1 MTFLSYAPNAEDV
14 PLWRA
19 LCGVGAGR
27 YLDWAREP
35 GAPVTRAFYDRGW
48 SGVSVRP
55 AGLVAALAAARPRDT
70 VLAAEGA
77 VPPEAGP
84 LHLLRVDA
92 DGAEADMLARLDW
105 RARQPWVL
113 VATGDGADAAAA
125 EAGYCCVLFD
135 GVSRFYLAPAHP
147 ELRAALVAPA
157 NVRDD
162 FLRASDGALA
172 ERLAATRAALAA
184 AEARVEGSS
193 KRLVDALQ
201 IAGVARDDVG
211 RMSAEFVWLR
221 GLIDEARDSEA
232 KHRTEAVWQR
242 GLIDE
247 ARTSEA
253 KHRAEAAWLR
263 GVLQDAQMESESRRH
278 QLLGR
283 AEEAATLHRRVADA
297 EARAAEATRAAAET
311 EAHFSAH
318 LTALRSS
325 TSWRVTAPLRR
336 LRGGGAPPSLAIT
349 RPPPAAA
356 FVAPPPPEPP
366 SPPPVLALAAPPPPE
381 PPAVPPPPTPG
392 PAPDPPPDP
401 EPLAVC
407 EVPGLSLPVT
417 MPPAAPAALV
427 TTVHQFHAGS
437 AAGDAITKAMLLI
450 RERLRAA
457 GFRSDIYVENRG
469 PGLDGDIRML
479 DSLPRHAG
487 YVLLLHHSMG
497 FPGFD
502 EILALPARK
511 VLVYHNITP
520 PELLANVPRIE
531 RQARMGRDQLLV
543 LRDHVAFALADSDYN
558 AVELHTLGYPA
569 IRTCP
574 LLFDVADIT
583 RRATGVRPHD
593 GVFTVLFV
601 GRVTPSKSQDEL
613 VDAFAAFRA
622 RFGRPC
628 RLVLVGAL
636 DADEHVF
643 LAAIRARIATHGLDG
658 DVHLAGLATEQE
670 LHDWYRQADLYVSMS
685 RHEGFGVPLMEAVA
699 HAIPVVAWPTGAVPY
714 TLAGAG
720 TLLALRDPAHVAQ
733 AMLDAIGRTP
743 DAAAA
748 ARWSI
753 DRQWP
758 VLLHALAAAGA
769 VAPRDAASRDALAAN
784 LRVTI
789 CGHVAKT
796 YSLAAVNRGLA
807 RTIEAQRPGAA
818 RLVPVEGVPA
828 TDLEEVPEPD
838 RAFVAALAARPR
850 PDTGPELVLSG
861 HYPLHVP
868 EDRGDLLAALFFWEE
883 SMVPA
888 ATVATL
894 NEAFGAVF
902 APSRAVAKALVD
914 SGVAI
919 PVLNLG
925 HAPDLSRLAALDPA
939 RERPGP
945 FTMLH
950 VSSAFPRKGLDVLL
964 AAWVRAFTAADPV
977 RLVVKAFPNPHNDA
991 AAQIARLRAR
1001 HPGAAPVELLEEDLG
1016 PDAML
1021 ALYAAAGAMVL
1032 PSRGEGFNLPAAE
1045 AMAAGVPVI
1054 TTAHGGHLD
1063 FCTPDTARLV
1073 ARRLAP
1079 SGSHLATPHSLWAE
1093 PDVDDLAAAL
1103 REAASG
1109 ALARFAL
1116 PARRAV
1122 VAHADQA
1129 AFTARLAGAASWL
1142 MTAPKPPPLRLTW
1155 VTSWAVRC
1163 GIAEY
1168 SRALL
1173 GALPRD
1179 GLAEPVILTDERT
1192 APGQGASTAW
1202 RLGDQASVVAL
1213 AAAVARA
1220 DGDVTMI
1227 QHQPML
1233 LEWPWLGRLLEALAD
1248 DGRIAVVT
1256 LHNTTHLLEIAEAD
1270 RAATVR
1276 ALRRTA
1282 RVLVHTLA
1290 DVERL
1295 DALGLSAVTTLLPH
1309 PAPAPAVAPVR
1320 PLPPDAAPVI
1330 GSTGF
1335 FLPDKGIAVLIAA
1348 TARLRSRWPGVRLR
1362 LVNAEYD
1369 DPLSAQEIALC
1380 RKLAAA
1386 EGLAVEWHTGF
1397 VTLDEQRA
1405 LLRGCDVIALPYQRS
1420 KEASSASLRSALATG
1435 IPVAVTP
1442 LPLFD
1447 EAVGAVFRLPGL
1459 DAAPVELGLA
1469 SLLGNTERRAAL
1481 AAAARDWMD
1490 ARALPGVAR
1499 RLHGMLLG
1507 LAAQARFGQAADGSP
1522 WQG

>member
-19 LCGVGAGR
+19 LCGVGVGR

-84 LHLLRVDA
+84 LHFLRVDA
-92 DGAEADMLARLDW
+92 DGAEADILARLDW

-232 KHRTEAVWQR
+232 KHR
-242 GLIDE
+242 
-247 ARTSEA
+247 
-253 KHRAEAAWLR
+253 AETAWLR
-263 GVLQDAQMESESRRH
+263 GVIDAAREEGESRLR

-283 AEEAATLHRRVADA
+283 AEEAAALHHRVADA
-297 EARAAEATRAAAET
+297 EARAAHAVRALAET
-311 EAHFSAH
+311 EAQYGAQ

-336 LRGGGAPPSLAIT
+336 LRGSTPAS
-349 RPPPAAA
+349 PPPAIAPPA
-356 FVAPPPPEPP
+356 PAPAPAVAIVTSPPVAPLALPPEP
-366 SPPPVLALAAPPPPE
+366 AHTQAAE
-381 PPAVPPPPTPG
+381 
-392 PAPDPPPDP
+392 APDPPLP
-401 EPLAVC
+401 EPVQPA
-407 EVPGLSLPVT
+407 PH
-417 MPPAAPAALV
+417 PPAAPV

-457 GFRSDIYVENRG
+457 GFHSEIYVENRG
-469 PGLDGDIRML
+469 PGLGSDIRML

-502 EILALPARK
+502 AILALPARK

-520 PELLANVPRIE
+520 PELLANVPRIQ
-531 RQARMGRDQLLV
+531 RQARMGQDQLRV
-543 LRDHVAFALADSDYN
+543 LRDHVAFALADSDFN

-613 VDAFAAFRA
+613 VDAFAAFRT

-643 LAAIRARIATHGLDG
+643 LAAIRARIAAHGLDG

-699 HAIPVVAWPTGAVPY
+699 HGVPVVAWPTGAVPY

-720 TLLALRDPAHVAQ
+720 TLLASRDPAHVAQ

-743 DAAAA
+743 DPAAA
-748 ARWSI
+748 ARWSL

-758 VLLHALAAAGA
+758 VLLQALAAAGA

-818 RLVPVEGVPA
+818 RLLPVEGVPA
-828 TDLEEVPEPD
+828 TDLDEVPEPD
-838 RAFVAALAARPR
+838 REFVAALAARPR

-868 EDRGDLLAALFFWEE
+868 KDRGDLLAALFFWEE
-883 SMVPA
+883 SLVPA

-977 RLVVKAFPNPHNDA
+977 RLVLKAFPNPQNDA
-991 AAQIARLRAR
+991 AAQIARLRAH
-1001 HPGAAPVELLEEDLG
+1001 HPGAAPVELLDEDLG

-1021 ALYAAAGAMVL
+1021 ALYAAAGVMVL

-1093 PDVDDLAAAL
+1093 PDVDDLVAAL
-1103 REAASG
+1103 RDAASG
-1109 ALARFAL
+1109 ALARFAV

-1122 VAHADQA
+1122 LAHADPA

-1142 MTAPKPPPLRLTW
+1142 MTTPKPPPLRLTW

-1168 SRALL
+1168 SRGLL

-1220 DGDVTMI
+1220 DGDVTVI